1 MEGNVME
8 DSYMA
13 SLRQFEEY
21 LVKEEKSA
29 ATIDKYLR
37 DIRGFYAF
45 LAGQRINKEVT
56 VAYKEHL
63 TARYAPAS
71 INSMLIALNRFL
83 RFIGMEDCRVRPLK
97 IQRQI
102 FCNEDRELT
111 KQELHRLVKAAGNT
125 RLSLVI
131 QTICGTGIRV
141 SELPYITAEAA
152 RAGKAVVNCK
162 NKTRVIF
169 IPTPIQK
176 LLTQY
181 MSRTG
186 ITAGAIFVTRSGK
199 PLNRRNIWRD
209 MKALCER
216 ADVPQNKVFPHNLR
230 HLFARTFYSMEKD
243 IVRLADLLGHSSV
256 NTTRIYTIESGNE
269 HRLRLE
275 RVEKLLLRT

>member
-1 MEGNVME
+1 ME

-13 SLRQFEEY
+13 ALRQFEEY